1 MVPVAGHQNQQH
13 SEEQRLFQ
21 ARKFG
26 LWIGLAGMMMVFTSL
41 TSAYIVRKAA
51 GNWLEFRLPDVFFYN
66 ALLILASSVVLQLAY
81 RMFKQERF
89 VWYKGLLLATWAM
102 GIVFLIGQYAGWL
115 AMNEMGIFLQGNPS
129 GSFIFIL
136 SGLHALHL
144 LVGLTVLSV
153 ALLHAFSLPDRVTER
168 RKFRFELTLIFWH
181 FLTFLWVYL
190 MGLWMYLA

>member
-1 MVPVAGHQNQQH
+1 MVKPVGPTY

-26 LWIGLAGMMMVFTSL
+26 LWIGIAGMLMVFTSL

-51 GNWLEFRLPDVFFYN
+51 GNWLEFKLPDVFFYN
-66 ALLILASSVVLQLAY
+66 ALLVLASSLALQMAY
-81 RMFKQERF
+81 RMFKQQKF
-89 VWYKGLLLATWAM
+89 GLYKGLLSLTWFMGLA
-102 GIVFLIGQYAGWL
+102 FLIGQYAGWQQ
-115 AMNEMGIFLQGNPS
+115 MNEMGIFLQGNPS

-153 ALLHAFSLPDRVTER
+153 ALIHAFSLPDRLTER

-190 MGLWMYLA
+190 MALWMYLA